1 MCEVVSVGGANTW
14 LDVSSL
20 IQDGISAVCDITKGE
35 FQGLRVSYT
44 VSQPHKKRTFQIW
57 GTSTDSLET
66 HIVVGKDR

>member
-35 FQGLRVSYT
+35 FQGLRVYHT
-44 VSQPHKKRTFQIW
+44 VSQPHKRWTFPIW
-57 GTSTDSLET
+57 GKLN
-66 HIVVGKDR
+66 